1 MDRENSNRAAEQHAE
16 AEHKLDKVEGS
27 IRKALNDLKELSGEL
42 SGDLK
47 HRIVGEREPRKFPI
61 DDDAP
66 GDTEE
71 ALRDPQ
77 QR

>member
-1 MDRENSNRAAEQHAE
+1 MDREKSNRAADQHEE

-27 IRKALNDLKELSGEL
+27 IRKALDDLKDL

-47 HRIVGEREPRKFPI
+47 DRIAREKQRREFPI
-61 DDDAP
+61 DDDPP

-71 ALRDPQ
+71 ALRGPEE
-77 QR
+77 R

>member
-27 IRKALNDLKELSGEL
+27 IRKALNDLKELSG
-42 SGDLK
+42 DLK
-47 HRIVGEREPRKFPI
+47 HRTAGEKMLEFPI

-66 GDTEE
+66 GDTDE

-77 QR
+77 GR

>member
-1 MDRENSNRAAEQHAE
+1 MDREKSDRAAEQHAE

-27 IRKALNDLKELSGEL
+27 IRKALSDLKELS
-42 SGDLK
+42 SDLK
-47 HRIVGEREPRKFPI
+47 ERTAGEKERREFPV

-71 ALRDPQ
+71 ALRSPDE
-77 QR
+77 R

>member
-1 MDRENSNRAAEQHAE
+1 MDRENSDRAAEQHAE

-27 IRKALNDLKELSGEL
+27 IRKALNDLKELSG
-42 SGDLK
+42 DLK
-47 HRIVGEREPRKFPI
+47 HRIVGEKERREFPI

>member
-1 MDRENSNRAAEQHAE
+1 MDRENSNRTAEQHAE

-27 IRKALNDLKELSGEL
+27 IRKALNDLKELSG
-42 SGDLK
+42 DLK
-47 HRIVGEREPRKFPI
+47 HRIAGEKEQREFPV

-71 ALRDPQ
+71 ALRGPDE
-77 QR
+77 R

>member
-27 IRKALNDLKELSGEL
+27 IRKALNELKEV

-47 HRIVGEREPRKFPI
+47 DRIAGERERREFPI

-71 ALRDPQ
+71 ALRSPEDH
-77 QR
+77 

>member
-16 AEHKLDKVEGS
+16 AEHELDKVEGS
-27 IRKALNDLKELSGEL
+27 IRKAVNDLKELSGN
-42 SGDLK
+42 LK
-47 HRIVGEREPRKFPI
+47 HQIAGEQERRDFPI

-77 QR
+77 ER